1 MRLALWEARHAAGLK
16 NYDDAARFYMTLFND
31 LQLEDR
37 KKYLDEFVAV
47 LEEMGSASGGN
58 DYSKQI
64 MLLLESRVLFP
75 HEAAVLNASAK
86 FFFVVGRLLE
96 AFDFAQEAANGSEGL
111 PHIYAI
117 VNLENIKS
125 NIMDQWHWAMLN
137 DVKRNTAYATA
148 IELVANWKPESRVLD
163 IGTGTGLLTS
173 IARRHFKRDVYC
185 CEVDL
190 NMCDIAE
197 KILNATVIR
206 KHSSEVTIEDVGSEK
221 VDVIITETMDC
232 GLLGEGIACTLYDV
246 QTRILSSSP
255 VIVPRCATVYACI
268 IESPA
273 IMDEHVA
280 VFCGHRFASDSVT
293 ASYSS
298 YGATEELEPYW
309 CCSAAEIRGGYK
321 ILSKKIEIFAVNF
334 DSRAELDKIVNEG
347 TVELRMAPII
357 RDGTAHCIMAWFSC
371 ELFPGAP
378 RLDTSPEASSCWQQ
392 ALYPLP
398 KPVNLH
404 RGSICT
410 LKVKAYKDQL
420 LCALRDI
427 VIPEDPGIAE
437 KSGLPCSS
445 IGNSTSSKEKD
456 SNQGLSDKDE
466 SFVLPSKRTKH
477 DYDTSASMIIS
488 YKNYASPDT
497 IIVLPNND
505 FAMMNDKYLIHFF
518 KRSLAG
524 IKRREGILDENRNIY
539 ILDMTNL
546 GSLSINLVNAYPEMQ
561 FSCYNNDA
569 HKLMHLFSP
578 HVHHFGAFPD
588 NQDSLIADE
597 STAENGCPVISSK
610 PPRTYFE
617 DTGCADV
624 LLCWPISSHGF
635 LLETSLNRIL
645 SFRFS
650 NKQAQI
656 IPSKISVMGQI
667 VSCADIVHR
676 SKPCPSAYQGVDL
689 SPISDLA
696 ISFYYDIE
704 PSVLKH
710 ELFSDSFELITFRLD
725 KPMPSNRSEMP
736 EFICLTE
743 VASEAIISADGIA
756 EGLLFWFDVESGK
769 QTYSARSSNTLA
781 RCALYLFDESRKV
794 SKGDRLR
801 IKSSCY
807 HGNLAFEVTSS
818 D

>member
-1 MRLALWEARHAAGLK
+1 MRLALWEARHAAALK

-31 LQLEDR
+31 LELEDR
-37 KKYLDEFVAV
+37 RKYLDEFVTV
-47 LEEMGSASGGN
+47 LEEMGSASGGG

-64 MLLLESRVLFP
+64 MLLLQSRMLFP
-75 HEAAVLNASAK
+75 HEAIVLNASAK

-96 AFDFAQEAANGSEGL
+96 AFDFAQEAVSESEGL
-111 PHIYAI
+111 PHIYAL

-137 DVKRNTAYATA
+137 DVKRNAAYATA
-148 IELVANWKPESRVLD
+148 IELVANWRPESRVLD

-185 CEVDL
+185 CEVDV

-197 KILNATVIR
+197 KILNEAVIR

-221 VDVIITETMDC
+221 IDVIITETMDC
-232 GLLGEGIACTLYDV
+232 GLLGEGIACSLYDV

-268 IESPA
+268 IESVA

-280 VFCGHRFASDSVT
+280 VFCGRRFASDSVT
-293 ASYSS
+293 ASYSA
-298 YGATEELEPYW
+298 YETLEELEPYW

-321 ILSKKIEIFAVNF
+321 ILSKTIEIFAVNF
-334 DSRAELDKIVNEG
+334 DSRAELDKIVNDG
-347 TVELRMAPII
+347 TTELRMAPII

-371 ELFPGAP
+371 VLFPGAP
-378 RLDTSPEASSCWQQ
+378 VLDTSPETSGCWQQ

-398 KPVNLH
+398 KPIRLH

-427 VIPEDPGIAE
+427 VIPEDPEVAE
-437 KSGLPCSS
+437 NARQSCSS
-445 IGNSTSSKEKD
+445 NYD
-456 SNQGLSDKDE
+456 SNTSCKGENAEQDSKADNDE
-466 SFVLPSKRTKH
+466 GCALPSKRTKH
-477 DYDTSASMIIS
+477 DSDTTASMIIS

-505 FAMMNDKYLIHFF
+505 FAMMNDNHLIHFF
-518 KRSLAG
+518 KRSLAD
-524 IKRREGILDENRNIY
+524 IQRREGMLNKERDVY

-546 GSLSINLVNAYPEMQ
+546 GALSITLVNAFPEMQ

-569 HKLMHLFSP
+569 HKLVHLFSP
-578 HVHHFGAFPD
+578 HVHNFGSFPD
-588 NQDSLIADE
+588 NQDSVSIDG
-597 STAENGCPVISSK
+597 STTENGCPLISSK

-617 DTGCADV
+617 DAECSDA

-635 LLETSLNRIL
+635 LLETSLNRVL
-645 SFRFS
+645 SFRLS
-650 NKQAQI
+650 NRQAQV

-667 VSCADIVHR
+667 VSCPDIVKR

-689 SPISDLA
+689 SAINDLA

-710 ELFSDSFELITFRLD
+710 EVFSNPFELLAFRFD
-725 KPMPSNRSEMP
+725 KPMPENPSEMP

-743 VASEAIISADGIA
+743 VSSEAIIGADGVA

-769 QTYSARSSNTLA
+769 QLYSTRSSNTLA
-781 RCALYLFDESRKV
+781 RCALYLFDEGRKV
-794 SKGDRLR
+794 SKNDRIS
-801 IKSSCY
+801 IKSSSY
-807 HGNLAFEVTSS
+807 HGNLAFEVM
-818 D
+818 